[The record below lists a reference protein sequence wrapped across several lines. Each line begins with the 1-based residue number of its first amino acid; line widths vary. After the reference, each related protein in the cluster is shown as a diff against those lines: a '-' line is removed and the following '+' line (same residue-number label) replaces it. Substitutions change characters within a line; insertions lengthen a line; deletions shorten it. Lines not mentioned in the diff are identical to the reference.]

1 MELFGGVLGTLLIA
15 ILLSVIF
22 YYAFNI
28 RGPWGSFWTFFL
40 VLLLSVWAASLWV
53 DPVGPIFWGIAWIPL
68 FFVGLLFALL
78 LAAIPTD
85 YDRPPNKQVNRPY
98 ASNKGKGPSP
108 EEAEKA
114 EEVNRTAAAVSG
126 IFWIFLLILL
136 LIVIAGYS
144 I

>member
-1 MELFGGVLGTLLIA
+1 MELFGGVLGALLIA

-40 VLLLSVWAASLWV
+40 VLLLTIWAASLWV

-85 YDRPPNKQVNRPY
+85 YDRPPNKLDNRT
-98 ASNKGKGPSP
+98 SGIRGRKEPSP
-108 EEAEKA
+108 EDIAESREAS
-114 EEVNRTAAAVSG
+114 RTAAAVSG
-126 IFWIFLLILL
+126 LFWIFLLILL
-136 LIVIAGYS
+136 IVVIAGYS

>member
-1 MELFGGVLGTLLIA
+1 MGLFGGVLGALLIA

-22 YYAFNI
+22 YFAFNI

-40 VLLLSVWAASLWV
+40 VLLFTVWAASLWV
-53 DPVGPIFWGIAWIPL
+53 DPVGPVFWGIAWIPL
-68 FFVGLLFALL
+68 FLVGLLFALL

-85 YDRPPNKQVNRPY
+85 NNRLPNKESNRKFV
-98 ASNKGKGPSP
+98 SRDGKAPSP
-108 EEAEKA
+108 EEI
-114 EEVNRTAAAVSG
+114 EEARETTRTAAAVSG

-136 LIVIAGYS
+136 IVVIAGYS

>member
-1 MELFGGVLGTLLIA
+1 MELFGGVLGALLIA

-40 VLLLSVWAASLWV
+40 VLLLTVWAASLWV
-53 DPVGPIFWGIAWIPL
+53 DPVGPVFWGIAWIPL

-85 YDRPPNKQVNRPY
+85 YDRPPNKIENRH
-98 ASNKGKGPSP
+98 AAFRGRREP
-108 EEAEKA
+108 EPDEIAESKEAT
-114 EEVNRTAAAVSG
+114 RTAAAVSG

-136 LIVIAGYS
+136 IVVIAGYS
-144 I
+144 V